1 MNGTFIGNV
10 VVDEERNI
18 KLPEQLPLKPSQV
31 LEVFQEGDKVRL
43 KLIDRKQLVEKLAS
57 LLHEALKGISY
68 EEIKA
73 ARRHEDG
80 LRRGRIDTWTGGI
93 AQNTC

>member
-1 MNGTFIGNV
+1 MKGTFIGNV

-18 KLPEQLPLKPSQV
+18 KLPEQLPLKPSQI
-31 LEVFQEGDKVRL
+31 LEVFQEGDEVRL

-57 LLHEALKGISY
+57 LLREALKGISY

-73 ARRHEDG
+73 ERKREDG
-80 LRRGRIDTWTGGI
+80 LRQKKIEAWTEELEK
-93 AQNTC
+93 TK

>member
-1 MNGTFIGNV
+1 MNRTFIGNV

-31 LEVFQEGDKVRL
+31 LEVFQEGDEVRL

-57 LLHEALKGISY
+57 LLHEALKDISY
-68 EEIKA
+68 QEIKA
-73 ARRHEDG
+73 ERRREDE
-80 LRRGRIDTWTGGI
+80 LRQRKIETWTKELE
-93 AQNTC
+93 TSK

>member
-10 VVDEERNI
+10 VVDEEKNI
-18 KLPEQLPLKPSQV
+18 KLPEQLHLRPSQV
-31 LEVFQEGDKVRL
+31 LEVFQEGDEVRL
-43 KLIDRKQLVEKLAS
+43 KLIDRKQLVENLAS

-73 ARRHEDG
+73 ERRHEDE
-80 LRRGRIDTWTGGI
+80 LRQRKIDTWTEELEKP
-93 AQNTC
+93 Q

>member
-18 KLPEQLPLKPSQV
+18 KLPEQLPLKPSQI
-31 LEVFQEGDKVRL
+31 LDVFQEGDEVRL
-43 KLIDRKQLVEKLAS
+43 KLIDRKQLVERLAS
-57 LLHEALKGISY
+57 LLHEALKGIPY

-73 ARRHEDG
+73 ERKREDKRRQ
-80 LRRGRIDTWTGGI
+80 RKIDTWTKELERSK
-93 AQNTC
+93 

>member
-18 KLPEQLPLKPSQV
+18 KLPEQLLLKPSQV
-31 LEVFQEGDKVRL
+31 LEVFQEGDEVRL

-73 ARRHEDG
+73 KRRRENG
-80 LRRGRIDTWTGGI
+80 LRQRKIDAWTKELEKS
-93 AQNTC
+93 TK

>member
-1 MNGTFIGNV
+1 MKGTFIGNV

-31 LEVFQEGDKVRL
+31 LEVFQEGDQVRL
-43 KLIDRKQLVEKLAS
+43 QLIDRKQLVEKLAS
-57 LLHEALKGISY
+57 LLHEALKGTSY

-73 ARRHEDG
+73 ERRHEDE
-80 LRRGRIDTWTGGI
+80 LRRRKIDTWTKEPEKP
-93 AQNTC
+93 Q